1 MLALFYSYSLLQ
13 LVQEALPSRRIT
25 IAIARPGGILSL
37 SNFIDSRRPLLYRGA
52 SALLIEYQD
61 LVIRLGVFEKLEKN
75 NVKTVSFNADV
86 LPLYAIAIDPR
97 NLNVFAVVGSDQY
110 AHLYDIDQSELLV
123 SYRGNSVYLF
133 TRDMGLGNNPVP
145 SSQSSTCSEANGK
158 ATPQVYKGHGKK
170 RMWMV

>member
-1 MLALFYSYSLLQ
+1 MLMIDL
-13 LVQEALPSRRIT
+13 RTT
-25 IAIARPGGILSL
+25 IAIELLRCKSIGGCRFW
-37 SNFIDSRRPLLYRGA
+37 NP
-52 SALLIEYQD
+52 
-61 LVIRLGVFEKLEKN
+61 
-75 NVKTVSFNADV
+75 V

-97 NLNVFAVVGSDQY
+97 NLNVFAVVRSDQY
-110 AHLYDIDQSELLV
+110 ARLYDIRKYKCHGLTEFDQSELLV